1 MAKATTASTTAAGK
15 DAEKVQAV
23 ENTTTEEKAAKTA
36 NTQSETVKLI
46 YINNWFIVMKA
57 KTGQQIFR
65 CGERELLHPFNREN
79 II

>member
-46 YINNWFIVMKA
+46 YI
-57 KTGQQIFR
+57 
-65 CGERELLHPFNREN
+65 CLLYTSDAADE
-79 II
+79 